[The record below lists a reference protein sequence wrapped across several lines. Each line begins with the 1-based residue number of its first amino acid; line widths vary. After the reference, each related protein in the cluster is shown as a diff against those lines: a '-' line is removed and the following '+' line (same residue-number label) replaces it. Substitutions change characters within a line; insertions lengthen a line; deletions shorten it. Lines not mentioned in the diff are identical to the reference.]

1 MLFALN
7 KTFPDE
13 DLVGTIVSIP
23 LEANNKKAPS
33 VKNYIHLS
41 NPRMSL
47 GYVARKDNSLA
58 KVFRWN
64 LNYVGAETPADVSW
78 LGL

>member
-33 VKNYIHLS
+33 VKNYIRLS

-47 GYVARKDNSLA
+47 GYVAKKDNSLA
-58 KVFRWN
+58 KVFGRNPNFLLKYIWN
-64 LNYVGAETPADVSW
+64 HS
-78 LGL
+78 